1 MDTTSYT
8 FHHQVPIQ
16 VRMTDIDPVGH
27 VNNSVQLTYYDL
39 GRLKYLETIQKKEID
54 GQELDMVVV
63 HTACDFYNSIF
74 LNDNIVVETKVVGI
88 GEKSVKIL
96 QRIID
101 NTTNEIKSTC
111 YSIMSG
117 YDKKNNCSK
126 KIPEHFKTKVL
137 EFEK

>member
-54 GQELDMVVV
+54 WQELDMVVV
-63 HTACDFYNSIF
+63 HTACDFYYSIF

-126 KIPEHFKTKVL
+126 KIPEYFKTKVL

>member
-54 GQELDMVVV
+54 WQELDMVVV

-126 KIPEHFKTKVL
+126 KIPEYFKTKVL

>member
-39 GRLKYLETIQKKEID
+39 GRLKYLETIQKKEIVW
-54 GQELDMVVV
+54 QELDMVIV

-74 LNDNIVVETKVVGI
+74 LNDNIAVETKVIGI

-111 YSIMSG
+111 YSVMSG

-126 KIPEHFKTKVL
+126 KISEHFKTKVL

>member
-1 MDTTSYT
+1 
-8 FHHQVPIQ
+8 
-16 VRMTDIDPVGH
+16 MTDIDPVGH

-54 GQELDMVVV
+54 WQELDMVVV

-126 KIPEHFKTKVL
+126 KIPEYFKTKVL

>member
-54 GQELDMVVV
+54 WQELDMVVV

-117 YDKKNNCSK
+117 YDKNNCSK

>member
-54 GQELDMVVV
+54 WQELDMVVV

-74 LNDNIVVETKVVGI
+74 SPFSCT
-88 GEKSVKIL
+88 
-96 QRIID
+96 
-101 NTTNEIKSTC
+101 
-111 YSIMSG
+111 SG
-117 YDKKNNCSK
+117 S
-126 KIPEHFKTKVL
+126 
-137 EFEK
+137 EFHP